1 MKKILFLSILSL
13 FLLTGCGNSNTITCT
28 GTQEEDGIKV
38 KSEIKA
44 GIKDN
49 KITNVTAKM
58 EFDDSKTASTMCGIF
73 NLANSMAENDED
85 KFDYDCKDKTIT
97 FKNYLKLLSSEQDK
111 QEFTKDEFIKIME
124 EAKLTCK

>member
-13 FLLTGCGNSNTITCT
+13 FLLIGCGKSNTITCT
-28 GTQEEDGIKV
+28 GTQDEDGIKV

-44 GIKDN
+44 EIKDN
-49 KITNVTAKM
+49 KVTNVTAKM

-73 NLANSMAENDED
+73 NLANSMAEKDED

-97 FKNYLKLLSSEQDK
+97 FKNYLKLLSSEKDK

-124 EAKLTCK
+124 EEKLTCK

>member
-13 FLLTGCGNSNTITCT
+13 FLLTGCGKSNTITCT
-28 GTQEEDGIKV
+28 GTQDEDSIKV
-38 KSEIKA
+38 KSEIKVE
-44 GIKDN
+44 IKDN
-49 KITNVTAKM
+49 KVTNVTAKM

-73 NLANSMAENDED
+73 NLANSMAEKDED

-97 FKNYLKLLSSEQDK
+97 FKNYLKLLSSEKDK

-124 EAKLTCK
+124 EEKLTCK

>member
-13 FLLTGCGNSNTITCT
+13 FLLTGCGKSDTITCT
-28 GTQEEDGIKV
+28 GTQDEDTIKV

-44 GIKDN
+44 EIKDN
-49 KITNVTAKM
+49 KVTNVTAKM
-58 EFDDSKTASTMCGIF
+58 EFDDSKAASTMCGIF

>member
-13 FLLTGCGNSNTITCT
+13 FLLTGCGKSNTITCT
-28 GTQEEDGIKV
+28 GTQDEDSIKV

-44 GIKDN
+44 EIKDN
-49 KITNVTAKM
+49 KVTNVTAKM

-73 NLANSMAENDED
+73 NLANSMAEKDED

-97 FKNYLKLLSSEQDK
+97 FKNYLKLLSSEKDK

-124 EAKLTCK
+124 EEKLTCK